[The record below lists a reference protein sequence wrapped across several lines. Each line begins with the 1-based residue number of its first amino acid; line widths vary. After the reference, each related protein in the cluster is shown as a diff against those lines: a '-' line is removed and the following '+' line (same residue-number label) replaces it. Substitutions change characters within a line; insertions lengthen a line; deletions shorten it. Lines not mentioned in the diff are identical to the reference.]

1 MAPST
6 TVIPSLTMRQGWI
19 MTSVGTAKGLG
30 KFLEDHRKGLKD
42 TPRYFSQEDVANDLQ
57 ISQAY
62 VSRLENGGLDR
73 TIPKWPAERQY
84 LLLRVYKFTERE
96 IGEIAHK
103 FHLDRLIEYL
113 HLIRRQPSTHLG
125 VAEGPR
131 VRYMGLVSAGA
142 FGDSYQ
148 SEDATLV
155 SVPDWIAERYD
166 LEDIFA
172 VDVTGESM
180 TCDQAKRTIPEGS
193 RVYFHAKLRPEVGEI
208 VCCRLLDR
216 DNSVIKVFKP
226 SGAYTTLES
235 YNRDHKPL
243 ILDESNPAQLEGVYL
258 THIPRPSR
266 LR

>member
-1 MAPST
+1 MAS
-6 TVIPSLTMRQGWI
+6 ID
-19 MTSVGTAKGLG
+19 TAKSLGELLG
-30 KFLEDHRKGLKD
+30 KHREDLRG
-42 TPRYFSQEDVANDLQ
+42 TPRYFSQEDVANDMQ

-62 VSRLENGGLDR
+62 VSRLESGGLDR

-84 LLLRVYKFTERE
+84 LLLRVYKYGDRDIE
-96 IGEIAHK
+96 EIAHR
-103 FHLDRLIEYL
+103 FNLDRLIEYL

-131 VRYMGLVSAGA
+131 VRYMGLISAGA

-155 SVPDWIAERYD
+155 NVPDWIAERYD
-166 LEDIFA
+166 LEDVFA
-172 VDVTGESM
+172 VDVSGESM

-193 RVYFHAKLRPEVGEI
+193 RVYFHAKLRPELGEI

-216 DNSVIKVFKP
+216 DNSVIKVFRP
-226 SGAYTTLES
+226 SGTYTTLES
-235 YNRDHKPL
+235 YNKDHKPL